1 MKYILILI
9 VSMTSNGAA
18 LQVENIEFN
27 TKSACQEALID
38 ILNGYERDPISA
50 SFKDARHL
58 SRMHVDGWCVAK
70 GEVRD

>member
-18 LQVENIEFN
+18 VHTDHIEFN
-27 TKSACQEALID
+27 SKSACQEALIEV
-38 ILNGYERDPISA
+38 LREYKRDPA
-50 SFKDARHL
+50 SESSSNDIRRL

-70 GEVRD
+70 GDE

>member
-1 MKYILILI
+1 MKYLLILI

-27 TKSACQEALID
+27 SKSDCQEALIK
-38 ILNGYERDPISA
+38 ILRGYERDPISA
-50 SFKDARHL
+50 SYDDARIL

-70 GEVRD
+70 GDE

>member
-27 TKSACQEALID
+27 SKSDCQEALIK
-38 ILNGYERDPISA
+38 ILNGYEKDPISA
-50 SFKDARHL
+50 TFDDARVL

-70 GEVRD
+70 GDD